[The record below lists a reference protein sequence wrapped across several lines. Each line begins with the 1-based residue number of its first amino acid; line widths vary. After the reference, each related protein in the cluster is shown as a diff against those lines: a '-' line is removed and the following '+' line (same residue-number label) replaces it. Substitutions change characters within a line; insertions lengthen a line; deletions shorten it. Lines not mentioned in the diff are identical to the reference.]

1 MSRFWISTL
10 IILIPYLEIK
20 AQEGIETLPHGA
32 RSIGLGNANLTI
44 ADSWSIFNNIGAL
57 GGLTSSAILV
67 GYDHRFN
74 LNELTTLSAA
84 AVLHTESFQFG
95 LSLSSFGKED
105 FNQKNIGLG
114 IAHQLGIASLGLK
127 VNYFQTNI
135 EGFGRAAAP
144 VIAFGGVAE
153 LGPNLF
159 FGAHIYNLTNAKVG
173 GNSEDRIPT
182 IVKSGIS
189 YRPTE
194 KLMVNVEA
202 QKDILL
208 AAIIKLGVEYNLMD
222 RIWLRSG
229 FNTYPSNLFFGIG
242 FRPRN
247 FVIDYAITQSQY
259 ISNTHHFS
267 FGYLFQKK

>member
-1 MSRFWISTL
+1 MSRLWISTL
-10 IILIPYLEIK
+10 FLLIPIFGLH
-20 AQEGIETLPHGA
+20 AQSGIETLPRGA
-32 RSIGLGNANLTI
+32 RSMGLGNANLTLS
-44 ADSWSIFNNIGAL
+44 DSWSIFNNIGAL
-57 GGLTSSAILV
+57 GRLTSSSIMV

-74 LNELTTLSAA
+74 LNELTTLSAG
-84 AVLHTESFQFG
+84 AVMHTKDFQYG
-95 LSLSSFGKED
+95 LSISSYGSEH
-105 FNQKNIGLG
+105 FNQSNIGLG
-114 IAHQLGIASLGLK
+114 IANQLGIASLGLK

-144 VIAFGGVAE
+144 VIEFGGVAE

-182 IVKSGIS
+182 VVKSGIS

-194 KLMVNVEA
+194 KLMVNLEA
-202 QKDILL
+202 EKDILL
-208 AAIIKLGVEYNLMD
+208 DPIIKLGIEYNLMD
-222 RIWLRSG
+222 RLWLRSG
-229 FNTYPSNLFFGIG
+229 VNTYPSNLFFGIG

-247 FVIDYAITQSQY
+247 FVIDYAMTQSQY
-259 ISNTHHFS
+259 LGNTHHFS